1 MARRSKK
8 TGRWKIDTHEFYM
21 ALHFAYQYRKWVEEL
36 EGLTDTSKAI
46 TYSDMPK
53 GNINPDPTFDLVA
66 RRERLV
72 RNVDL
77 VERCAREAEP
87 ELYEYILAGVTNE
100 GITYDN
106 LKALKDIPCGKD
118 MYYDRRRKF
127 YYLLSQRINTKE
139 P

>member
-8 TGRWKIDTHEFYM
+8 TGRWKIDVHEFYM
-21 ALHFAYQYRKWVEEL
+21 AMHFAYQYNSWRKEL

-66 RRERLV
+66 RREQLV

-77 VERCAREAEP
+77 VEQCAREADAD
-87 ELYEYILAGVTNE
+87 LYEWILLGVTNE
-100 GITYDN
+100 GVTYEN
-106 LKALKDIPCGKD
+106 LKALRNIPCGHNV
-118 MYYDRRRKF
+118 YYDRRRKF
-127 YYLLSQRINTKE
+127 YYLLSKKI
-139 P
+139 

>member
-8 TGRWKIDTHEFYM
+8 TGRWKIDVHEFYM
-21 ALHFAYQYRKWVEEL
+21 AMHFAYQYNSWRKEL

-66 RRERLV
+66 RREQLV

-77 VERCAREAEP
+77 VERCAREADAD
-87 ELYEYILAGVTNE
+87 LYEWILLGVTNE
-100 GITYDN
+100 GVTYEN
-106 LKALKDIPCGKD
+106 LKALRSIPCGHNV
-118 MYYDRRRKF
+118 YYDRRRKF
-127 YYLLSQRINTKE
+127 YYLLSKKI
-139 P
+139 